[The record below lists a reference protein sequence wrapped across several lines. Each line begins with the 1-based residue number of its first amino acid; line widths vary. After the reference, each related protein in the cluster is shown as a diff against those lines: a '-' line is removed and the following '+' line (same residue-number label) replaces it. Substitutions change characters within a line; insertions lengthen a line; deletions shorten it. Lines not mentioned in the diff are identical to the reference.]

1 MSVVWLTRRRCE
13 QPRYSTMGGLS
24 RDGGS
29 AWGQGALPL
38 GREARPDPVRHCDRS
53 AGGEG
58 ALLWHHHTADI
69 DRSHIGYSP
78 RKTLNNKQQQHLVK
92 LRLGVLPI
100 NGSNFRRQFSL
111 DQNKSCV
118 LCNVIE
124 SEHHFIYDCPLYY
137 DLRQKYLSS
146 ITHFYVDVL
155 KTGCT
160 YSVRKLSLYLFHAL
174 RRRMTLA
181 DTITNA

>member
-1 MSVVWLTRRRCE
+1 MDIRCF
-13 QPRYSTMGGLS
+13 
-24 RDGGS
+24 RD
-29 AWGQGALPL
+29 P
-38 GREARPDPVRHCDRS
+38 
-53 AGGEG
+53 
-58 ALLWHHHTADI
+58 
-69 DRSHIGYSP
+69 
-78 RKTLNNKQQQHLVK
+78 LVK

-124 SEHHFIYDCPLYY
+124 SEHHFIYDGPLYY